1 MLIPIFE
8 NGKKIHQDSS
18 GNKYQYD
25 LTNSMDQF
33 SYSTD
38 LRAQMRDKS
47 SITTTRNPKEGEFMS
62 NFFNSLFSD
71 KGEIKGIDNQ
81 YSVSE
86 IVNILKE
93 EGYSIN
99 VIQDNFLVFR
109 LQGTNVVVVPHDG
122 GDIQFCIM
130 YDDDE
135 NRFSLRKVNKINI
148 DYRLGKFYLTDDDK
162 LGIELLLRN
171 DGNGVTKSQIIQGL
185 SDISLLNGLAKKEF
199 W

>member
-1 MLIPIFE
+1 MINHL
-8 NGKKIHQDSS
+8 
-18 GNKYQYD
+18 
-25 LTNSMDQF
+25 
-33 SYSTD
+33 
-38 LRAQMRDKS
+38 LRQHEIQM
-47 SITTTRNPKEGEFMS
+47 EGEFMS

-86 IVNILKE
+86 IVDILKE

-109 LQGTNVVVVPHDG
+109 LQGTNVIVASHDG

>member
-1 MLIPIFE
+1 
-8 NGKKIHQDSS
+8 
-18 GNKYQYD
+18 
-25 LTNSMDQF
+25 
-33 SYSTD
+33 
-38 LRAQMRDKS
+38 
-47 SITTTRNPKEGEFMS
+47 
-62 NFFNSLFSD
+62 
-71 KGEIKGIDNQ
+71 
-81 YSVSE
+81 
-86 IVNILKE
+86 
-93 EGYSIN
+93 
-99 VIQDNFLVFR
+99 
-109 LQGTNVVVVPHDG
+109 VPHDG
-122 GDIQFCIM
+122 GDIQFFIM

>member
-1 MLIPIFE
+1 
-8 NGKKIHQDSS
+8 
-18 GNKYQYD
+18 
-25 LTNSMDQF
+25 QF
-33 SYSTD
+33 
-38 LRAQMRDKS
+38 
-47 SITTTRNPKEGEFMS
+47 F
-62 NFFNSLFSD
+62 
-71 KGEIKGIDNQ
+71 
-81 YSVSE
+81 
-86 IVNILKE
+86 
-93 EGYSIN
+93 
-99 VIQDNFLVFR
+99 
-109 LQGTNVVVVPHDG
+109 
-122 GDIQFCIM
+122 IM

>member
-8 NGKKIHQDSS
+8 NGKKIYQDSS

-33 SYSTD
+33 SYSTISVHKCVINHL
-38 LRAQMRDKS
+38 LRQHEIQM
-47 SITTTRNPKEGEFMS
+47 EGEFMS

-71 KGEIKGIDNQ
+71 KGEIKGIDNE

-86 IVNILKE
+86 IVDILKE

-122 GDIQFCIM
+122 GDIQFFIM

>member
-1 MLIPIFE
+1 
-8 NGKKIHQDSS
+8 
-18 GNKYQYD
+18 
-25 LTNSMDQF
+25 
-33 SYSTD
+33 
-38 LRAQMRDKS
+38 
-47 SITTTRNPKEGEFMS
+47 MS

-86 IVNILKE
+86 IVDILKE

-109 LQGTNVVVVPHDG
+109 LQGTNVVVVPYDG

-162 LGIELLLRN
+162 LGIELFCAMM
-171 DGNGVTKSQIIQGL
+171 VMV
-185 SDISLLNGLAKKEF
+185 
-199 W
+199 

>member
-1 MLIPIFE
+1 
-8 NGKKIHQDSS
+8 
-18 GNKYQYD
+18 
-25 LTNSMDQF
+25 
-33 SYSTD
+33 
-38 LRAQMRDKS
+38 
-47 SITTTRNPKEGEFMS
+47 MS

-86 IVNILKE
+86 IVDILKE

-109 LQGTNVVVVPHDG
+109 LQGTNVVVVPMMEV
-122 GDIQFCIM
+122 IFNFFIM

>member
-1 MLIPIFE
+1 MMEVIF
-8 NGKKIHQDSS
+8 
-18 GNKYQYD
+18 
-25 LTNSMDQF
+25 
-33 SYSTD
+33 
-38 LRAQMRDKS
+38 
-47 SITTTRNPKEGEFMS
+47 
-62 NFFNSLFSD
+62 NFF
-71 KGEIKGIDNQ
+71 
-81 YSVSE
+81 
-86 IVNILKE
+86 
-93 EGYSIN
+93 
-99 VIQDNFLVFR
+99 
-109 LQGTNVVVVPHDG
+109 
-122 GDIQFCIM
+122 IM

>member
-1 MLIPIFE
+1 
-8 NGKKIHQDSS
+8 
-18 GNKYQYD
+18 
-25 LTNSMDQF
+25 
-33 SYSTD
+33 
-38 LRAQMRDKS
+38 
-47 SITTTRNPKEGEFMS
+47 MS

-86 IVNILKE
+86 IVDILKE

-109 LQGTNVVVVPHDG
+109 LQGTNVVVIPHDG
-122 GDIQFCIM
+122 GYIQFCIM

-185 SDISLLNGLAKKEF
+185 SDISLLNGLAEKEF

>member
-1 MLIPIFE
+1 
-8 NGKKIHQDSS
+8 
-18 GNKYQYD
+18 
-25 LTNSMDQF
+25 
-33 SYSTD
+33 
-38 LRAQMRDKS
+38 
-47 SITTTRNPKEGEFMS
+47 
-62 NFFNSLFSD
+62 
-71 KGEIKGIDNQ
+71 
-81 YSVSE
+81 
-86 IVNILKE
+86 LKE